1 MKINEESLRL
11 RFYTD
16 MTGPRKHRRVPER
29 TWSVMILA
37 R

>member
-16 MTGPRKHRRVPER
+16 MTGSRKHRRVPER